1 MSALVESSAAELAK
15 RYQEKAQ
22 ARKRG
27 AGSHQPKFRGFSLKT
42 VSDKADVAT
51 NGGRTASTNA
61 AESGKTRAT
70 RQLKPTEAQ
79 ATTNEVEHNSSV
91 PIEGSALND
100 TGLNERYQERFKAR
114 VRGTGAHQP
123 GFRGFSLKTTS
134 STDQTEK
141 ARLSRQDKAPVE
153 TVVAAR
159 SNKDNRQQDKQE
171 AAAARPMNSRPSTT
185 KADKSRSTSNT
196 RDTHPTERNASTRKT
211 RLDTSPAREQR
222 SSLHQSDLASSA
234 SGAALTPATSRTR
247 SASRQSGVSPGF
259 KIAWGKK
266 TTVITS
272 ETSRTSEDR
281 PQRTRTPQPN
291 GAMESTY
298 DDALPDYDD
307 FDQGRMPSPADDEVE
322 VQGAPVDEADIVQRH
337 EPSRNKR
344 KPTSLAM
351 APETAVSGKRGS
363 SASKKRRIINDE
375 TDENEDPLSV
385 AETQGVEHLKTSASK
400 YARAKG
406 RDAAASDK
414 APRAAPASQVA
425 PTKVSKTSKA
435 APSKETS
442 GPLRQTTLM
451 QLSSKSGHKS
461 SSQGQDSTLEA
472 DQSDSDFASNMAR
485 SSRHAQSAKSD
496 RKTTKKAAAASQKGP
511 SDKTVKNYKQLQIHC
526 LKFWGPT
533 TAVSRPATVSN
544 QNVARKL
551 PVEGEAALEQDGV
564 PKQKLVQGILQLEEA
579 PLSEMDVIA
588 EAVRDTVDKFIE
600 SIEEQAI
607 AKDIQTFHSELE
619 TALIEQVDLLDDHS
633 LLRASVKK
641 ASALKKEL
649 RVRLLETQRERQRTR
664 VKLQRVRSDFEREE
678 RARRRLEETHK
689 FLTDLETLREE
700 VEGSDNDQ
708 EDERLSNGQ
717 KDHAKTGL
725 RSLIATVGSRCRG
738 GSASIDTVDAPPGM
752 LGTLIDF
759 NRTLE
764 AMEKRVREMPRISKS
779 QEVTPSNWSNDL
791 GVSDDSD
798 Y

>member
-1 MSALVESSAAELAK
+1 MSALGESSAAELAK

-42 VSDKADVAT
+42 LSDKAVVAVD
-51 NGGRTASTNA
+51 GGRTVITNTT
-61 AESGKTRAT
+61 ESGKTTTT
-70 RQLKPTEAQ
+70 RQRKPTEAQ
-79 ATTNEVEHNSSV
+79 ATSNDVQQDSSP
-91 PIEGSALND
+91 PIEDSALKD

-114 VRGTGAHQP
+114 VRGTGA
-123 GFRGFSLKTTS
+123 
-134 STDQTEK
+134 DQK
-141 ARLSRQDKAPVE
+141 DKRRLSRQDKVPVE
-153 TVVAAR
+153 TVAATR

-171 AAAARPMNSRPSTT
+171 AVAARPMNSKP
-185 KADKSRSTSNT
+185 
-196 RDTHPTERNASTRKT
+196 
-211 RLDTSPAREQR
+211 
-222 SSLHQSDLASSA
+222 
-234 SGAALTPATSRTR
+234 
-247 SASRQSGVSPGF
+247 GVSPGF

-272 ETSRTSEDR
+272 ETSRPSEDR
-281 PQRTRTPQPN
+281 PQRTTATQSN
-291 GAMESTY
+291 GALEATY
-298 DDALPDYDD
+298 DDALPNYDD
-307 FDQGRMPSPADDEVE
+307 FDQGRMPSPAHDEVE
-322 VQGAPVDEADIVQRH
+322 IQGASVDEAESIQRR

-344 KPTSLAM
+344 KPAPSTL
-351 APETAVSGKRGS
+351 APETAISGKRGGIF
-363 SASKKRRIINDE
+363 SKKRRIINDE

-385 AETQGVEHLKTSASK
+385 PETQGVDDSKTLANKSA
-400 YARAKG
+400 RGAKG
-406 RDAAASDK
+406 KDAAASTK
-414 APRAAPASQVA
+414 APRAVPASHVA
-425 PTKVSKTSKA
+425 PTKLSKTTKA
-435 APSKETS
+435 ALSKETS

-451 QLSSKSGHKS
+451 QLSSKSGPKP
-461 SSQGQDSTLEA
+461 SSQGQDSTLEG
-472 DQSDSDFASNMAR
+472 DQSDSDFTNSMAR
-485 SSRHAQSAKSD
+485 SSRHALSAKSD

-544 QNVARKL
+544 QTIARKL

-564 PKQKLVQGILQLEEA
+564 PKQKLVQGILQVEEA

-607 AKDIQTFHSELE
+607 AKDIQTFRSELE
-619 TALIEQVDLLDDHS
+619 TVLIEQVDLLDDHS

-641 ASALKKEL
+641 ASAVKKEL

-700 VEGSDNDQ
+700 VDGSDNEQ
-708 EDERLSNGQ
+708 EDRRLSDGQ

-752 LGTLIDF
+752 LGTLVNF

-764 AMEKRVREMPRISKS
+764 AMEKTVREMPRISKS
-779 QEVTPSNWSNDL
+779 QEMTPSNWSNDL